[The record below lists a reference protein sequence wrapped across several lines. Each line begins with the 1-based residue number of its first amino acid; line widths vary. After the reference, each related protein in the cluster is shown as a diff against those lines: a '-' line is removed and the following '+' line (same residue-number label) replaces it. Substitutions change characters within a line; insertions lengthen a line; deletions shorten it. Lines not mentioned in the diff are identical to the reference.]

1 MQYAII
7 APGAGDGRIVTVSNS
22 TGGLEV
28 TEVSAPEELLASA
41 RGAGFTGGALLLD
54 LDLIGPGSVD
64 DPVAQLTYAG
74 PDAETLHADYAA
86 RGRVD
91 DLAPTQAAGE
101 IVIEAAP
108 ERVWAVLAEVEGWPS
123 IRADISDVRAE
134 GPAAP
139 GVRFTWQAGANR
151 LTSRFAVVEPGRRLT
166 YTSVAP
172 GTRVA
177 HVYELAASGTGTSL
191 RCRESLAAPILARF
205 LSSAALQ
212 VGVDSWLAGVKT
224 VAESTNSNNGH

>member
-7 APGAGDGRIVTVSNS
+7 APGAGDGRVVTISKA

-28 TEVSAPEELLASA
+28 TEVDAPEELLASA
-41 RGAGFTGGALLLD
+41 RGAGFTAGALLLD
-54 LDLIGPGSVD
+54 LDLLGQGSVD

-74 PDAETLHADYAA
+74 PSAETLHSDYVG

-91 DLAPTQAAGE
+91 ELAPTQAAGE
-101 IVIEAAP
+101 IVIEATP
-108 ERVWAVLAEVEGWPS
+108 ECVWAVLAEVESWPT

-151 LTSRFAVVEPGRRLT
+151 LTSRFALVEPGQRLT
-166 YTSVAP
+166 YTSVAA

-177 HVYELAASGTGTSL
+177 HVYELAAKGTGTVLS
-191 RCRESLAAPILARF
+191 CRESLAAPILARF
-205 LSSAALQ
+205 LPSAALQ
-212 VGVDSWLAGVKT
+212 AGVDSWLAGVKA
-224 VAESTNSNNGH
+224 VAESANSNNRH